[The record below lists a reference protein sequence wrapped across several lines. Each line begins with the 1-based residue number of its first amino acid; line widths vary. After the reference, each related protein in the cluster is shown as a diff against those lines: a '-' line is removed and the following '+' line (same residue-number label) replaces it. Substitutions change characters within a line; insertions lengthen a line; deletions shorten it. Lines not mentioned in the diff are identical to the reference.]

1 MLTQVV
7 ARVRK
12 YTPPKKDEVIVV
24 VDCPDQ
30 CGRYHHPVVD
40 LSDADA
46 PTVRQLL
53 GNCACGAMLD
63 TPTMLRDVIGTAR
76 NFLETVHLLGRG
88 SLS

>member
-1 MLTQVV
+1 MLTQVI

-12 YTPPKKDEVIVV
+12 YTPPKQDEVIVV

-40 LSDADA
+40 LSDADK
-46 PTVRQLL
+46 PLVRKLL

-63 TPTMLRDVIGTAR
+63 TPVMIRDVIATAR
-76 NFLETVHLLGRG
+76 NFLETVHLLGRE
-88 SLS
+88 SAS

>member
-7 ARVRK
+7 ARVRREM
-12 YTPPKKDEVIVV
+12 PPKKDEVIVV
-24 VDCPDQ
+24 VDCPDR

-40 LSDADA
+40 LADADD
-46 PTVRQLL
+46 PIVRQLL

-63 TPTMLRDVIGTAR
+63 TPVMIRDVIATAR

-88 SLS
+88 SAS